1 MKPRTV
7 ILTLELRD
15 CSVPLRDLRRT
26 REAILSG
33 YEGCNEIPV
42 AVAQATATVA
52 QPSGRV
58 VKRDHPASRRGRR
71 KGKRR

>member
-15 CSVPLRDLRRT
+15 CETPLGTLRRVT
-26 REAILSG
+26 SIVVRSG
-33 YEGCNEIPV
+33 SAVLQYV
-42 AVAQATATVA
+42 DVAQATATVA
-52 QPSGRV
+52 QPST
-58 VKRDHPASRRGRR
+58 P